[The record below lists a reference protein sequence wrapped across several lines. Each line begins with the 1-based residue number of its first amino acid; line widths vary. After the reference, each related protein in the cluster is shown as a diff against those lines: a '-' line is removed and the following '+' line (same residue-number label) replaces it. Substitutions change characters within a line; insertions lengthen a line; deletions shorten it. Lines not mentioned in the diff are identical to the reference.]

1 MKFLNLTTAL
11 LVIVGVAACAPAPQ
25 GSQDSPEIS
34 AGAKAWNEALNA
46 GDIES
51 IVAMYTEDAR
61 ILPPNAEIAQG
72 HDAARKI
79 FGSMIDA
86 GLGGTLATLEATAAG
101 DIGYRVGTYVL
112 ETADGTVADKGKY
125 IETWRLV
132 DGSWK
137 ISNDQ
142 FSSDLPARGSGGTTV
157 AITHEVEDADRWL
170 AAWQGEGS
178 RHELFAL
185 HGAPHVRVFQS
196 PESPNHVGLV
206 IDVEDMEALQS
217 FLSSPEGEQAKAEDG
232 VKDATMTVLA
242 EVK

>member
-1 MKFLNLTTAL
+1 
-11 LVIVGVAACAPAPQ
+11 
-25 GSQDSPEIS
+25 
-34 AGAKAWNEALNA
+34 
-46 GDIES
+46 
-51 IVAMYTEDAR
+51 MYTEDAR

-72 HDAARKI
+72 HDAVRKI

-86 GLGGTLATLEATAAG
+86 GLGGTLATMEATEAG

-112 ETADGTVADKGKY
+112 ETADGTVVDKGKY

-132 DGSWK
+132 DGEWK

-142 FSSDLPARGSGGTTV
+142 FSSDLPAPGSVGTTL

-178 RHELFAL
+178 RHELFAQ

-217 FLSSPEGEQAKAEDG
+217 LLSSPEGEQAKAEDG

>member
-34 AGAKAWNEALNA
+34 AGSKAWNEALNA

-72 HDAARKI
+72 HDAVRKI

-86 GLGGTLATLEATAAG
+86 GLGGTLATMEATEAG

-112 ETADGTVADKGKY
+112 ETADGTVVDKGKY

-137 ISNDQ
+137 ISND
-142 FSSDLPARGSGGTTV
+142 PGHHPRGRRCRS
-157 AITHEVEDADRWL
+157 L
-170 AAWQGEGS
+170 AG
-178 RHELFAL
+178 R
-185 HGAPHVRVFQS
+185 
-196 PESPNHVGLV
+196 
-206 IDVEDMEALQS
+206 
-217 FLSSPEGEQAKAEDG
+217 
-232 VKDATMTVLA
+232 LA
-242 EVK
+242 G